1 MGYSAY
7 SLADARNEMKKTLAV
22 VQAILG
28 AIGAISLLVASLG
41 ITNTMYMSI
50 YERTRE
56 IGIFKVLGCYL
67 KDIRGMF
74 LLEAALIGFFGGTI
88 GIGFSYGISAIINT
102 VAVGVMPEMGDSSIS
117 VIPLWL
123 ALAAVGVA
131 VLVGLIA
138 GYFPSK
144 RAMKL
149 SALDAIKN
157 E

>member
-1 MGYSAY
+1 LVKVADVNKVEEVENKIKEMGFGAY
-7 SLADARNEMKKTLAV
+7 SLADARNEMKKTMAV

-28 AIGAISLLVASLG
+28 ASLG

-50 YERTRE
+50 YERTKE

-67 KDIRGMF
+67 N
-74 LLEAALIGFFGGTI
+74 
-88 GIGFSYGISAIINT
+88 FSEGPISAIINAI
-102 VAVGVMPEMGDSSIS
+102 VAGAVPNMEGASIS

-123 ALAAVGVA
+123 ALAALAVA
-131 VLVGLIA
+131 VLVGLLA

-144 RAMKL
+144 RAMRL
-149 SALDAIKN
+149 SALDAIRN